1 MTRKISTEQDEEAT
15 MVVIY
20 AEDKI
25 NTYNHDVKFASLK
38 EAKQV

>member
-1 MTRKISTEQDEEAT
+1 MTRKISTEQDEEGT

-25 NTYNHDVKFASLK
+25 NTYNHDVKLASLK